1 MGRAGIV
8 RRHGMTAGMIETMTE
23 GTVTGGTAAATD
35 VIGIAGN
42 AGTAN
47 AIGIATIVEAGADW
61 CEGKQLMPD
70 RRSVRGWRRQC
81 ASRHAALFAGQET
94 FGLVKARR
102 RASWLNRMAS

>member
-47 AIGIATIVEAGADW
+47 AIGIATMPNVMTDLRDTIVKHLPA
-61 CEGKQLMPD
+61 
-70 RRSVRGWRRQC
+70 
-81 ASRHAALFAGQET
+81 
-94 FGLVKARR
+94 
-102 RASWLNRMAS
+102 